1 MIPLK
6 LRILPENQRKI
17 IERKV
22 IFAVPDSQN
31 LASISNSTIAKLL
44 EVDSELAVQ
53 EGELLSQ
60 LEFVQEK
67 RRSLKTVL
75 CLFAGAG
82 TPTIVPTAES
92 AQATSTETGKEPK
105 PSGENLAVLPMKT
118 SKESATAEVET
129 ELLPDAQLKAVKK
142 KAPASTKRNKT
153 TKLTPATKTAKR
165 TSAWQEYVREE
176 FSNISL
182 PEVVALVLKR
192 QADAVLEIPTIVNAI
207 FVDEIPKEIGSQAR
221 RQVSNILSNGAMK
234 NKWYRSQL
242 GSYSMSRAAAKAT
255 SSSNNDA

>member
-1 MIPLK
+1 M
-6 LRILPENQRKI
+6 QS
-17 IERKV
+17 KV
-22 IFAVPDSQN
+22 NFAVLDQN
-31 LASISNSTIAKLL
+31 FVSTSNSTVAKLL

-53 EGELLSQ
+53 EGELLAQ
-60 LEFVQEK
+60 LESVQEK

-105 PSGENLAVLPMKT
+105 PSGENLAVLPMET

-129 ELLPDAQLKAVKK
+129 ELVPDAQLNASKK
-142 KAPASTKRNKT
+142 KAPASTGRNKT
-153 TKLTPATKTAKR
+153 TEVTHPTKIAKR

-176 FSNISL
+176 FRDISL
-182 PEVVALVLKR
+182 PEAVALVLKR
-192 QADAVLEIPTIVNAI
+192 QADAVLEIPTVVNAI

-234 NKWYRSQL
+234 NKWYRGQL

-255 SSSNNDA
+255 LSSDVDA